1 MGITLF
7 SHAIFKSIGATI
19 IIEYVWFFNF
29 GGILNCIL
37 FPEETNKAS
46 KIAFP
51 IVYSLYI
58 FMFSAY
64 NAIYEEENENNTSCP
79 TKKLNTKDS
88 KYKIIKIIDAKVNN

>member
-1 MGITLF
+1 LGITLF
-7 SHAIFKSIGATI
+7 GHAIFKSISATI
-19 IIEYVWFFNF
+19 IIEYVGFFNF
-29 GGILNCIL
+29 WEVLNCIL
-37 FPEETNKAS
+37 FPKDTNKAS
-46 KIAFP
+46 KIALP

-79 TKKLNTKDS
+79 NKKLNTKDS